1 MKKNSDFLLYIYFFD
16 NIEIFTFDHLSMEW
30 ASETGGSVIEFHLY
44 TWSQNFDPNTE
55 DSKVW
60 ELISPTVKLI
70 YPEIFD
76 RNFKVSKNLFFNQFI
91 TFLILME

>member
-1 MKKNSDFLLYIYFFD
+1 
-16 NIEIFTFDHLSMEW
+16 MEW

-76 RNFKVSKNLFFNQFI
+76 RNFKVSKNLFYKEKAFYSVWIKKGSSLSCQ
-91 TFLILME
+91 